1 MAHRLPRFGISIHAP
16 RTGSD
21 WTVGA
26 IRRSPLVFQSTLPA
40 RGATSAIPQVTPSF
54 LSFQSTLP
62 ARGATRRQPRTA
74 SLEVDF
80 NPRSPH
86 GERHA
91 AAADGNRPGKISIHA
106 PRTGSDL
113 FFRLS
118 RFLHIISIHAPR
130 TGSDAI
136 GSKLLQVQTISIHA
150 PRTGSDF
157 KIFTFRTAQILFQS
171 TLPARGATMKR
182 GI

>member
-62 ARGATRRQPRTA
+62 ARGATTDNLSGLQ
-74 SLEVDF
+74 
-80 NPRSPH
+80 RS
-86 GERHA
+86 
-91 AAADGNRPGKISIHA
+91 NISIHA